1 MSEICFNFGMRTV
14 EIPGKQKPHRYLS
27 HGPGEMILIVTVA
40 DKFPMVTHQKK
51 PLKIRALPHDL
62 ADFSDNVIR
71 ITHGIIVG
79 AVPS

>member
-1 MSEICFNFGMRTV
+1 
-14 EIPGKQKPHRYLS
+14 
-27 HGPGEMILIVTVA
+27 MILIVTVA